1 MAPLILKSLSLLA
14 SKIKLKN
21 CKWRQVTYFA
31 EGWRLKDGFIHA
43 KKFSLNQF
51 QKACGRFLTLEN
63 FTLKVIKDFKQS

>member
-21 CKWRQVTYFA
+21 CKRRQVTSFA
-31 EGWRLKDGFIHA
+31 EGWRLKNGFTFA

-51 QKACGRFLTLEN
+51 QKVCGRFLTLK
-63 FTLKVIKDFKQS
+63 TFKL